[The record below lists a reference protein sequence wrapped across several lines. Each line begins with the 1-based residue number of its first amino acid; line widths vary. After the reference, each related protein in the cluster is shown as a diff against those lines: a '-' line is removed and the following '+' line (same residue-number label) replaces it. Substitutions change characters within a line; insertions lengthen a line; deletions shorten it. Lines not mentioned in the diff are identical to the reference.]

1 MKNNKIHSDIIE
13 SASVTSLMRYLLSG
27 KNEKVK
33 NPDHYGKYFVN
44 GKWASYLNDV
54 EKSKQEMQ
62 IKLPGCLYYHLIRT
76 LKFDDSLK
84 DWLSQHKNSQVI
96 ILGAGFD
103 SRAIRFSDIL
113 NDKNTKL
120 YEVDLKAMLE
130 FKQKKIE
137 QHNLVTNK
145 YYSHIFCNFN
155 DTNLTDCFIENKVDA
170 NIPTLV
176 LWEGVTYF
184 LPEEI
189 IISTLTEL
197 KEFFSS
203 ELQITLDY
211 AYQDY
216 VAGNLNFYG
225 AKELYNV
232 LIEIGEPHFF
242 GLNFDQ
248 SESFFKEQGYLTK
261 ENLSAMMLESKY
273 LRDNYGNSVGLP
285 HVFNAMIDIVTNIKR

>member
-1 MKNNKIHSDIIE
+1 MKNNKTHLDIIE

-27 KNEKVK
+27 ENEKIK
-33 NPDHYGKYFVN
+33 NPDHYGECFVN
-44 GKWASYLNDV
+44 GKWENYLSDI

-62 IKLPGCLYYHLIRT
+62 TKLPGCLYYHLIRT

-84 DWLSQHKNSQVI
+84 SWLSEHKNSQVI

-103 SRAIRFSDIL
+103 SRAIRFSDTL
-113 NDKNTKL
+113 NDSNTKL
-120 YEVDLKAMLE
+120 YEIDLKAMLE
-130 FKQKKIE
+130 FKKTKIE
-137 QHNLVTNK
+137 QHNLITNK
-145 YYSHIFCNFN
+145 YYFHIFCNFN
-155 DTNLTDCFIENKVDA
+155 DSDLTRCFIENKVDT
-170 NIPTLV
+170 NTPTLI

-197 KEFFSS
+197 KDFFSS

-216 VAGNLNFYG
+216 IAGNLDFYG

-242 GLNFDQ
+242 GLNFEQ

-285 HVFNAMIDIVTNIKR
+285 HVFNAMIDITYNSKG